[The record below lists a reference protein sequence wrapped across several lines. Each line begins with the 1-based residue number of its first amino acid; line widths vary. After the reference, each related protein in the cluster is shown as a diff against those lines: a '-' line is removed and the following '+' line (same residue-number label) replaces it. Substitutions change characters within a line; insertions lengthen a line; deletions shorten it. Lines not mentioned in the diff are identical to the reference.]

1 VTIEPTSDILP
12 HLPPP
17 PYRRGRI
24 KEGVVPFVSKYLG
37 TGYKSVPAGNENP
50 HFLKFKCNTYSTIVL
65 FVLHFR
71 NTCELG
77 NVPALLG

>member
-24 KEGVVPFVSKYLG
+24 EEGVRGRIEEGVVPFVSKHLRIPRRG
-37 TGYKSVPAGNENP
+37 QRSCRQKVIHKKPCIMP
-50 HFLKFKCNTYSTIVL
+50 DTY
-65 FVLHFR
+65 
-71 NTCELG
+71 
-77 NVPALLG
+77 